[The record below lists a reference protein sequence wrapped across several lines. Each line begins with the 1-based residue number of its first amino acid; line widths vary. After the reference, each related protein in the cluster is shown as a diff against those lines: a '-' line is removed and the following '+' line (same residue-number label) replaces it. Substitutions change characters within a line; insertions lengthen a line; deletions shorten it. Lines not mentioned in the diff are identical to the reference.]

1 MPHLPPFQSVA
12 ALAIHMLVERQCL
25 AYGDKIIKF
34 WPEFGQNGKGE
45 ITVED
50 LLNHRAG
57 LAALDEPIS
66 VEDAKNPAIISGI
79 IEHQV
84 PNWVPGTESGYHAI
98 TFGWLIDQLVRRVDP
113 KGRSLAQFVRDEIT
127 QKYGEWMGIERNGFI

>member
-1 MPHLPPFQSVA
+1 
-12 ALAIHMLVERQCL
+12 L

-34 WPEFGQNGKGE
+34 WPEFGQNGKDG

-57 LAALDEPIS
+57 LAAFDEPIS
-66 VEDAKNPAIISGI
+66 VEDAKNSAIISGI
-79 IEHQV
+79 IERQI
-84 PNWVPGTESGYHAI
+84 PNWTPGTESGYHAI

-127 QKYGEWMGIERNGFI
+127 QKYGEWMGRWGRKWIL